1 MLQATFHVAE
11 DVLVN
16 KTGKV
21 SALVDMTFYRG
32 DRRCTRINTDV
43 RWFKKKKTLGEMK
56 QDKSPKLA
64 PAFLSL
70 FPTLLPNIPFSPHSL
85 PVARILATAS
95 CPYACLQS
103 HCLQPTLSLV
113 PEARAMI

>member
-43 RWFKKKKTLGEMK
+43 RWFKKKKKNFGG
-56 QDKSPKLA
+56 
-64 PAFLSL
+64 
-70 FPTLLPNIPFSPHSL
+70 N
-85 PVARILATAS
+85 
-95 CPYACLQS
+95 
-103 HCLQPTLSLV
+103 
-113 PEARAMI
+113 EAG